1 MLIILKGQFMKILG
15 MILVAVGVVVLG
27 FGINSTRS
35 ISEKVVETFSGRFT
49 QQTMFYIIGGVAL
62 IVAGIALA
70 LVGKTP

>member
-1 MLIILKGQFMKILG
+1 MKILG
-15 MILVAVGVVVLG
+15 MVLVVIGVVLLG

-49 QQTMFYIIGGVAL
+49 QQTMFYIIGGLAL

-70 LVGKTP
+70 LVGNVP